1 MVILDWTCHVAFIIL
16 NWRCYVCVLI
26 GVITLATK
34 HTCTCRW
41 EGYDNHIVC
50 VYMYSMCVSSQKFGK
65 TMNIGGWNELLADTR
80 NKNNKRL
87 LLKLSVMKLWQFL
100 LWRILDSHMLSV
112 NYKSADIWMIQKLK
126 AILSYIVTLILICL
140 VWRYLI
146 LQILLVVELQ
156 ELSKDH

>member
-1 MVILDWTCHVAFIIL
+1 MLLLSPRSIHVHVGGKGMIIIL
-16 NWRCYVCVLI
+16 CV
-26 GVITLATK
+26 
-34 HTCTCRW
+34 CTC
-41 EGYDNHIVC
+41 
-50 VYMYSMCVSSQKFGK
+50 MCVSSQKFGK
-65 TMNIGGWNELLADTR
+65 TMNIGGSNELLADTK
-80 NKNNKRL
+80 NKNNKRF
-87 LLKLSVMKLWQFL
+87 LLKCSVMKLWQFL

-112 NYKSADIWMIQKLK
+112 NYKSTDIWMIQKLI